1 MDKIA
6 NYTVAITGA
15 SGSIYGIRLIEELLK
30 SGCHINLVISET
42 GKDVLLHET
51 GIDLHGTE
59 EEASKKALKYF
70 KKKGSITFFDNSNL
84 FASVSSGSHKTDGM
98 IIAPCSMGALGRIA
112 SGHSQKLIERTA
124 DVMLKEKRRL
134 IIVPRETPL
143 NQVHLENM
151 LKLSKMNVDIVPA
164 MPAFYQRPKTM
175 DDLVNFVVGKVL
187 DLLRI
192 EHNLFERWKS

>member
-1 MDKIA
+1 MDKK
-6 NYTVAITGA
+6 YTVAITGA
-15 SGSIYGIRLIEELLK
+15 SGSIYGIRLVEELLK
-30 SGCHINLVISET
+30 AGCNVNLVISET

-51 GIDLHGTE
+51 GIDLQGNE
-59 EEASKKALKYF
+59 EEAGEKAKKYF
-70 KKKGSITFFDNSNL
+70 KKGALSLFDNSNL
-84 FASVSSGSHKTDGM
+84 FASISSGSHKTDGM

-134 IIVPRETPL
+134 ILVPRETPL
-143 NQVHLENM
+143 NQIHLENM

-187 DLLRI
+187 DLLQV
-192 EHNLFERWKS
+192 EHNLFERWGK